1 MCEVGKRK
9 YQLELAVFHGNITTL
24 RSEQFT
30 PQGKLGG
37 GGGGGG
43 GEKEGKGLLW
53 SFGIIAVQTE
63 LQ

>member
-1 MCEVGKRK
+1 MCEVGRRK

-24 RSEQFT
+24 RSEKFT
-30 PQGKLGG
+30 PQGKF
-37 GGGGGG
+37 GG
-43 GEKEGKGLLW
+43 GEEGKGLLW